1 MYAMPDLSLPKLP
14 KRAIVPSQLL
24 ESGER
29 RFEGYAG
36 KFDNGRNAMTY
47 TKLLL
52 LATFRRKKQVF
63 EKRAPE
69 SGGAPSSDNGC
80 RFASQYKAGPTDL
93 AGRPWRG

>member
-1 MYAMPDLSLPKLP
+1 
-14 KRAIVPSQLL
+14 
-24 ESGER
+24 
-29 RFEGYAG
+29 
-36 KFDNGRNAMTY
+36 MTY

>member
-1 MYAMPDLSLPKLP
+1 MLPAAAASA
-14 KRAIVPSQLL
+14 REA
-24 ESGER
+24 
-29 RFEGYAG
+29 A
-36 KFDNGRNAMTY
+36 
-47 TKLLL
+47 